1 MTRREIRD
9 SAMKLLFEKSL
20 RDDPMEELYALAA
33 EIDEIIVNDDV
44 RHLTDGTL
52 AHLTELDGIIQQYST
67 KRSITRIPKL
77 NLTVLRLALFEIIYD
92 DKTPMNAAI
101 SEALNLAELYTCYEQ
116 DIKFINGV
124 LGAYAKDHPEQ
135 NGSAS

>member
-20 RDDPMEELYALAA
+20 RDDPIEELYALA
-33 EIDEIIVNDDV
+33 EDIDEIIVNDAV

-52 AHLTELDGIIQQYST
+52 AHLDELDGIIQQYST

-101 SEALNLAELYTCYEQ
+101 SEALYLAETYTYYEQ

-124 LGAYAKDHPEQ
+124 LGAYAKEHPEQ
-135 NGSAS
+135 SGSAS